1 MTKPRTLAL
10 LVGVLATIAGLG
22 IIAGL
27 SFGLELTDLFL
38 GLVAALAA
46 LQGLRY
52 VQRRRDTPYK
62 TTLTDDPEV
71 RVSVPVPGTEFDDEI
86 LAAMT
91 RRKRWAARTRVV
103 DRLESR
109 ARQALVL
116 HDGRTPEEAEALLDS
131 GAWTDDVVA
140 ARFLGA
146 DVSMPL
152 RRRLRLLLSGQS
164 MLVERV
170 DRTVA
175 AIANIGRE
183 QAGNGTSGST
193 TDGVEPTTNAVSS
206 TIDGVESTTDGVES
220 TPGAVGDTGGDPQ

>member
-1 MTKPRTLAL
+1 MTKTRTLAL
-10 LVGVLATIAGLG
+10 VVGVLATTAGLA
-22 IIAGL
+22 IIAGVSL
-27 SFGLELTDLFL
+27 GLELTDLFL

-52 VQRRRDTPYK
+52 VQRRRDTSYK
-62 TTLTDDPEV
+62 TTTTDDPEM
-71 RVSVPVPGTEFDDEI
+71 RVSVPVPGVDFDDEI
-86 LAAMT
+86 AAAMT
-91 RRKRWAARTRVV
+91 RRKRWAARSRVV

-116 HDGRTPEEAEALLDS
+116 RGGRTPAEAETLLDS

-146 DVSMPL
+146 EASLPL

-164 MLVERV
+164 MFAERV

-175 AIANIGRE
+175 AISNIGNE
-183 QAGNGTSGST
+183 SAQTSLDETGSVT
-193 TDGVEPTTNAVSS
+193 VDE
-206 TIDGVESTTDGVES
+206 
-220 TPGAVGDTGGDPQ
+220 TGGEHP